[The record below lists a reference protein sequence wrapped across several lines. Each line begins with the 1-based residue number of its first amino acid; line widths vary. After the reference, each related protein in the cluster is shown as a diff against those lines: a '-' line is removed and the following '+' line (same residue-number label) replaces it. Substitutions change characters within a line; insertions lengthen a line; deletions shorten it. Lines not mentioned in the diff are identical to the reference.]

1 MKKLKL
7 RAALTSLKNLIV
19 KHRQLSAIIIL
30 LIIALGVNVWRN
42 WDDRQEQAASQ
53 TTTVTETEAK
63 PPPRKF
69 HIGWVNLTLL
79 GGCIAAIGYVKYK
92 KSLKTDD
99 EIKESKKDC
108 D

>member
-30 LIIALGVNVWRN
+30 LIIALGVNAWRN
-42 WDDRQEQAASQ
+42 WDDKQEQAASQ
-53 TTTVTETEAK
+53 TTVVSETEAK

-79 GGCIAAIGYVKYK
+79 GGCIATIAYVKYK

-99 EIKESKKDC
+99 EIKESKKEE
-108 D
+108 

>member
-7 RAALTSLKNLIV
+7 RAALNSLKNLIV

-42 WDDRQEQAASQ
+42 WDDKQEAAASQ
-53 TTTVTETEAK
+53 TTVVSETEAK

-79 GGCIAAIGYVKYK
+79 GGCIVAIAYVKYK
-92 KSLKTDD
+92 KSLRTDD
-99 EIKESKKDC
+99 EIKESRKED
-108 D
+108 